1 MKDNDQ
7 EDLLPEHLQHQQ
19 RGKRVLD
26 DQRPT
31 VNKTTPVVKKLK
43 ITKTNIFSDLET

>member
-1 MKDNDQ
+1 MKDDDR

-19 RGKRVLD
+19 RGNRVLD

-31 VNKTTPVVKKLK
+31 VNKEKLQILKK
-43 ITKTNIFSDLET
+43 F